1 MKKTRG
7 HGHGAVPAALGIAED
22 GGKAGGPAVHGRPGR
37 PSDGF
42 RFVIGGTPSY
52 HPSEIGISPSY
63 HPFLFGIFMG
73 FFMK

>member
-1 MKKTRG
+1 MSLG

-42 RFVIGGTPSY
+42 LGVGLQLGWKRMMGIQGGDIYFS
-52 HPSEIGISPSY
+52 HGVMLVVSP
-63 HPFLFGIFMG
+63 
-73 FFMK
+73 